1 MNKILVIGACGQ
13 LGTELTTRLR
23 EIYGEENVIAA
34 DKREPVAALQDGIF
48 EVLDVMDVTR
58 VKEVIKKYQITEVY
72 HLVALLSA
80 TAEAS
85 PRFAWELNMN
95 SLVNMLDLANEGH
108 FKRLYW
114 PSSIAVFGPN
124 TPKVNTPQQ
133 TFMDPSSIY
142 GISKLAGERWCDYYF
157 DKHGVDVRSIRYPG
171 LIGYKSLPG
180 GGTTDYAVDIYHKAK
195 AKEDFSCFLKA
206 DTRLPMMYMED
217 AVRATIELM
226 QAPADRITIRSS
238 YNVAAMSFTPA
249 EVYEEIKKHCPDFKI
264 NYEPDFRQEIADSWN
279 QSIDDSVAQKDWGWK
294 PEYDLKRM
302 TEVMLENL

>member
-1 MNKILVIGACGQ
+1 MNHILVIGACGQ
-13 LGTELTTRLR
+13 LGAELTVQLR
-23 EIYGEENVIAA
+23 QIYGAENVIAA

-48 EVLDVMDVTR
+48 EVLDVMDINR
-58 VKEVIKKYQITEVY
+58 VKEVLKKYQITEVY

-95 SLVNMLDLANEGH
+95 SLVNLLDLAKEGH

-133 TFMDPSSIY
+133 TFMDPNTIY

-157 DKHGVDVRSIRYPG
+157 EKHHVDVRSLRYPG

-195 AKEDFSCFLKA
+195 AMQDFSCFLKEN
-206 DTRLPMMYMED
+206 TRLPMMYMDD
-217 AVRATIELM
+217 AVRATIDIM
-226 QAPADRITIRSS
+226 NAPAEQITIRSS
-238 YNVAAMSFTPA
+238 YNISAMSFTPK
-249 EVYEEIKKHCPDFKI
+249 EIYEEIKKRYPNFKI
-264 NYEPDFRQEIADSWN
+264 SYAPDFRQGIAESWSE
-279 QSIDDSVAQKDWGWK
+279 SIDDSTAQRDWGWK
-294 PEYDLKRM
+294 PEFDLPKM
-302 TEVMLENL
+302 TEVILENL

>member
-1 MNKILVIGACGQ
+1 MNNILVIGACGQ

-23 EIYGEENVIAA
+23 EIYGEEHVVAA
-34 DKREPVAALQDGIF
+34 DKKEPVSDLKEGLF
-48 EVLDVMDVTR
+48 EVLDIMDINR
-58 VKEVIKKYQITEVY
+58 VKEVLKKYQITEVY

-95 SLVNMLDLANEGH
+95 SLVNLLDLANEGH

-157 DKHGVDVRSIRYPG
+157 DKHNMDVRSIRYPG

-195 AKEDFSCFLKA
+195 AGEDFSCFLRA
-206 DTRLPMMYMED
+206 DTKLPMMYMED
-217 AVRATIELM
+217 AVRATVELM
-226 QAPADRITIRSS
+226 QAPADQITIRSS
-238 YNVAAMSFTPA
+238 YNVAAMSFTP
-249 EVYEEIKKHCPDFKI
+249 EDVYEEIKKHCPDFKI
-264 NYEPDFRQEIADSWN
+264 SYEPDFRQEIADSWN
-279 QSIDDSVAQKDWGWK
+279 QSIDDSVAQRDWGWK